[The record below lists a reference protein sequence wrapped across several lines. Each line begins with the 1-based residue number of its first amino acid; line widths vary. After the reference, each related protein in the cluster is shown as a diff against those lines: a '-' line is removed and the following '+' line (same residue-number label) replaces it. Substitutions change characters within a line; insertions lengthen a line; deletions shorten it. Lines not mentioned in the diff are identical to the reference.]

1 MSHRSRFTQA
11 ALRRSF
17 NRTALS
23 ITLGTLLAAT
33 CVAPFALAQEAVGEA
48 QEFNIA
54 PGALGT
60 ALSEFAAAS
69 GVTLSFGS
77 SQTQGLVTQ
86 GLKGHYSFSQGVA
99 QLLAGSGLQ
108 LRQEGPARYTLVKLP
123 TGAALHLGPTQITG
137 ASLGTTTEDTGSY
150 TTGAMQTATKLALSI
165 RETPQSV
172 TVVTRQ
178 RMDDQNMQSLED
190 VLKSTPGIS
199 ITKDGPQRP
208 IFYSRGFAVQNLMVD
223 GLAND
228 MSHYLSRDMS
238 TSADTAIFDRVEV
251 MRGAAGLMQGTGS
264 PSAAIN
270 MVRKRPTAAPRLS
283 ITASAG
289 SWDNYRSEIDASS
302 ALNDSGTLRGRLVT
316 AYQSK
321 NSFQDVADAERS
333 VFYGI
338 AEADL
343 NDNTTLTVG
352 ATNQA
357 SHNTTTW
364 GGLPAAIDGRHLHLS
379 RSAYLGSDWEYWDQN
394 NVTAFGRLEYRFDNG
409 WKLLLSASKSW
420 SDLQMLGSMTERF
433 GTDFDEF
440 GQYVGQYH
448 YKDQQDSYDLFAS
461 GPFALFGREHELV
474 VGASQ
479 RELAFRGKGN
489 FQDNETRT
497 NIYRP
502 DPHSVPKPQMD
513 LDYWRQ
519 ERNSELKSFYL
530 TSRFSL
536 AEPLTLILGGRLDWY
551 DYDVD
556 TRFAGVRTASST
568 DYKVTRNLTRYA
580 GMVYDLDAHHSV
592 YASYTDVF
600 SPQAEVD
607 SSGGLLKPVVGKN
620 YETGI
625 KGEYFEG
632 ALTASAAVFRIDQ
645 VNRAKQ
651 VVSAQCSSLQ
661 CYEAS
666 GEVRSEGIEL
676 EVNGELAPG
685 WELGA
690 GYTYAQ
696 AKYRKDGNEDNVGRL
711 FDTDIPRHVFK
722 AFTTYQLP
730 GDLHRWTVGGGLYS
744 QNRIYNKDVNFYD
757 SGTPMY
763 VEQKGYALV
772 DLMTRYRASEHL
784 EFRLNLNNVFDK
796 KYYQSISTNT
806 YYGNDIYGEP
816 RNAMVTVRWS
826 L

>member
-17 NRTALS
+17 NRKALS
-23 ITLGTLLAAT
+23 ITLGALLSAT
-33 CVAPFALAQEAVGEA
+33 GVAPLAWAEGAVGEPF
-48 QEFNIA
+48 EYSIA
-54 PGALGT
+54 AGALGT

-77 SQTQGLVTQ
+77 SQTQGLVTL
-86 GLKGHYSFSQGVA
+86 GIKGRYSFNEGMA

-108 LRQEGPARYTLVKLP
+108 VRQEGPARYTLVKVP
-123 TGAALHLGPTQITG
+123 AGGALNLGATQITG
-137 ASLGTTTEDTGSY
+137 AALGATTEDTGSY
-150 TTGAMQTATKLALSI
+150 TTGSMQTATKLALSI

-178 RMDDQNMQSLED
+178 RMDDQNMQSLEE

-199 ITKDGPQRP
+199 LTKDGPQRP
-208 IFYSRGFAVQNLMVD
+208 IFYSRGFAVQNLMTD

-238 TSADTAIFDRVEV
+238 TAADTAILDRVEV

-270 MVRKRPTAAPRLS
+270 MVRKRPTADPRLS

-289 SWDNYRSEIDASS
+289 SWDNYRTEIDASN
-302 ALNDSGTLRGRLVT
+302 ALNDSGTVRGRLVT

-338 AEADL
+338 VEADL
-343 NDNTTLTVG
+343 NDNATLTVG
-352 ATNQA
+352 ATNQT

-364 GGLPAAIDGRHLHLS
+364 GGLPAAIDGSHLHLS
-379 RSAYLGSDWEYWDQN
+379 RSAYLGSDWEYWDQD
-394 NVTAFGRLEYRFDNG
+394 NVTAFSRVEYRLDNA

-420 SDLQMLGSMTERF
+420 SDLKMLGSMTERF
-433 GTDFDEF
+433 GADFNDF
-440 GQYVGQYH
+440 GQYVGQYQ
-448 YKDQQDSYDLFAS
+448 YKDHQDSYDLFAS
-461 GPFALFGREHELV
+461 GPFSLFGRSHELV

-479 RELAFRGKGN
+479 RELAFNGKGN
-489 FQDNETRT
+489 YQDNDTRT
-497 NIYRP
+497 NIYHP

-519 ERNSELKSFYL
+519 KRNSELKSFYL

-536 AEPLTLILGGRLDWY
+536 ADPLTLILGGRLDWY

-556 TRFAGVRTASST
+556 THFAGVRTSSST

-580 GMVYDLDAHHSV
+580 GMVYDLDEHHSV
-592 YASYTDVF
+592 YVSYTDVF
-600 SPQAEVD
+600 TPQAELD
-607 SSGGLLKPVVGKN
+607 SSGGLIKPIVGKN
-620 YETGI
+620 YEMGI
-625 KGEYFEG
+625 KGEYFDG
-632 ALTASAAVFRIDQ
+632 ALTSSVAVFRIDQ
-645 VNRAKQ
+645 LNRAKQ
-651 VVSAQCSSLQ
+651 VVSDQCSSLE

-666 GEVRSEGIEL
+666 GEVRSEGVEL
-676 EVNGELAPG
+676 EINGKLAPG

-696 AKYRKDGNEDNVGRL
+696 AKYRKDASEENVGRL

-730 GDLHRWTVGGGLYS
+730 GELHRWTVGGGLYS

-816 RNAMVTVRWS
+816 RNAMLTARWS